1 MCCSDLDPCQTGIGF
16 TVIQYESY
24 HFNHIF
30 SFWKYL
36 GKPSKGPDGKPI
48 APLSIVVSP
57 SSLVKNWQ
65 NEFTKWL
72 GDRVSTVAIDGGSKK
87 DIDTKL
93 ESFCSQTVTG
103 RVHTPVLFMNEFY
116 FEIQI
121 LWGLWNKIELI
132 EDHTK
137 HSDYMHMS

>member
-1 MCCSDLDPCQTGIGF
+1 MADEMG
-16 TVIQYESY
+16 
-24 HFNHIF
+24 
-30 SFWKYL
+30 L
-36 GKPSKGPDGKPI
+36 GKTLQCVALIWTLVKQEKVENLYKTTRFSPYKCIVKFKNTYHLKPTKGPDGKPI

-93 ESFCSQTVTG
+93 EAFCSQTVTG
-103 RVHTPVLFMNEFY
+103 RVHTPVLFMNEFQY
-116 FEIQI
+116 VE
-121 LWGLWNKIELI
+121 
-132 EDHTK
+132 
-137 HSDYMHMS
+137 S

>member
-1 MCCSDLDPCQTGIGF
+1 MCCSYLDPCQTGIGC
-16 TVIQYESY
+16 TVI
-24 HFNHIF
+24 FDRF
-30 SFWKYL
+30 SNKVSFF
-36 GKPSKGPDGKPI
+36 GHEKPSKGPDGKPI
-48 APLSIVVSP
+48 APLTIVVSP

-116 FEIQI
+116 FD
-121 LWGLWNKIELI
+121 LP
-132 EDHTK
+132 
-137 HSDYMHMS
+137 

>member
-1 MCCSDLDPCQTGIGF
+1 MCCSYLDSCQTGIGF
-16 TVIQYESY
+16 TVISDC
-24 HFNHIF
+24 FVISL
-30 SFWKYL
+30 SFL
-36 GKPSKGPDGKPI
+36 NISRKPIKGPDGKPI
-48 APLSIVVSP
+48 APLTIVVSP

-116 FEIQI
+116 FDQATIFI
-121 LWGLWNKIELI
+121 KNVSLKSKLNSLKII
-132 EDHTK
+132 
-137 HSDYMHMS
+137 

>member
-1 MCCSDLDPCQTGIGF
+1 MT
-16 TVIQYESY
+16 
-24 HFNHIF
+24 
-30 SFWKYL
+30 
-36 GKPSKGPDGKPI
+36 
-48 APLSIVVSP
+48 IVVSP

-116 FEIQI
+116 FD
-121 LWGLWNKIELI
+121 LPLAVLKLL
-132 EDHTK
+132 K
-137 HSDYMHMS
+137 LKM